1 MNKTKLDTKLFIWC
15 TENQWWPERGRGQS
29 KWRGNKLQ
37 GHDTQSKKHG
47 QYGNSLAVPWL
58 RRQEAGVRKLISH
71 LLGPVA
77 KKKKLLRSKVNS
89 NRNGA
94 LSTENC
100 QSSSVPSAAHTHI
113 AHTCTHWMLI
123 EGEIFVGLLVPL
135 PGEGNG
141 NPLQCSCL
149 ETHLD
154 RGAWRATVHGVT
166 KSRAR
171 LSVWRL
177 CSYRRAVQWGTGTCL
192 LGLDGA
198 LGYLLE
204 NLPPTKPAYGFFL
217 LMRREDSRCSANIS
231 GESDRN
237 QVGTQ
242 QSFSLSC
249 REWFERL
256 FVWILPRG
264 YLVSFH
270 TCGSG
275 VHLLHT
281 WDALQ

>member
-1 MNKTKLDTKLFIWC
+1 
-15 TENQWWPERGRGQS
+15 
-29 KWRGNKLQ
+29 
-37 GHDTQSKKHG
+37 
-47 QYGNSLAVPWL
+47 
-58 RRQEAGVRKLISH
+58 
-71 LLGPVA
+71 
-77 KKKKLLRSKVNS
+77 
-89 NRNGA
+89 
-94 LSTENC
+94 
-100 QSSSVPSAAHTHI
+100 
-113 AHTCTHWMLI
+113 MLI

-149 ETHLD
+149 ENHMD

-171 LSVWRL
+171 LSDWRL
-177 CSYRRAVQWGTGTCL
+177 CSYRRAVQWGTGYVSP
-192 LGLDGA
+192 GA
-198 LGYLLE
+198 WRGSGVSAWKSATHEASLWV
-204 NLPPTKPAYGFFL
+204 FL

-281 WDALQ
+281 WDALQQWGLLFHGRWKSVPEGSQIGVVLRTVWGGLWS